1 LRCQLHKIIYNATRP
16 GPTSPTATMN
26 STKNTNQHP
35 DLTNETTALAMAD
48 NSNNSLREK
57 VGFVKF
63 VTLSSSSPLSS
74 SPGVSCW
81 PAVIFD
87 DLEDYKRQRENLQ
100 KLLGNNNKTSII
112 DADTAINKHR
122 TQLLQA
128 GQRLNNNKQQPV
140 AFLLGSSQLLFPLL
154 QKKRLIFEDDNNV
167 LKFIKTFDENNSRW
181 EEDTS
186 TDTTTSTATTAA
198 SASGAFQE
206 AAVILSSS
214 TSGVDVGG
222 DCQGT
227 QSLSSLNISPLSSS
241 DSAKFDVDQK
251 NEPEFSVKRL
261 CFFNIVVK
269 VAAENNDDGTTNN
282 ECIIPWPA
290 ILIRDMSSFPEAISK
305 QKLQILLKQ
314 KKASHERRR
323 RTTTTISN
331 RITLTNVLTDGDDDE
346 SKRID
351 RIKTTE
357 IGLLWKDVVMILSS
371 DDCST
376 GIFLFG
382 NPPPNIMSTTT
393 TKEKKIIPYNEDKVT
408 PGTAIAFTDIARYC
422 NVISGYQEAVSESTL
437 FSIDPTLLSMING
450 GMNSSS
456 LGETNNVSSS
466 NDNNDSEWENGDWCW
481 LKEGSD
487 SSESPHHAD
496 SNESK
501 AGKRKKKSSNTT
513 KVFRDLSNVATKTTT
528 KPHTKKP
535 IKKRKTSN
543 SSTDNSSVDNSRLGI
558 LCKQPSLLE
567 RIFRSRDIKEI
578 PDFDG
583 NVRLALEEAGHA
595 IDITNSTYII
605 PGGEGIF
612 HSIDEYRSY
621 LCINGVALRGIKDR
635 SAKKE
640 DRFQALMAWVCY
652 HRVEKLVGGK
662 DVSEIA
668 YRIDTS
674 GLQKMLLKLG
684 MMYRSYKW
692 EIPGSDDRY
701 DENELED
708 KLAKEGID
716 QVLVANSEMSN
727 EEHICLELYISCPFL
742 RSTRN
747 NTTPFFKAA

>member
-1 LRCQLHKIIYNATRP
+1 MNTTRK
-16 GPTSPTATMN
+16 TS
-26 STKNTNQHP
+26 QHP
-35 DLTNETTALAMAD
+35 DLADETTIIAMTD
-48 NSNNSLREK
+48 NNNSLRKK

-63 VTLSSSSPLSS
+63 VTLLPSSSSSS
-74 SPGVSCW
+74 SSFSPSSSPPGVSCW

-87 DLEDYKRQRENLQ
+87 DLEDYKRQRNKLQ
-100 KLLGNNNKTSII
+100 NILGNTNKTSII

-122 TQLLQA
+122 TQLLQE
-128 GQRLNNNKQQPV
+128 GQRLNKNKQQPV
-140 AFLLGSSQLLFPLL
+140 AFLLGSSQLLSTLNK
-154 QKKRLIFEDDNNV
+154 QRLIFEDDSNV
-167 LKFIKTFDENNSRW
+167 LEFVTTIDESSCRG

-186 TDTTTSTATTAA
+186 TNTATAAATAA
-198 SASGAFQE
+198 SVSGAFQE
-206 AAVILSSS
+206 AAAILSSS
-214 TSGVDVGG
+214 AAGVDGG
-222 DCQGT
+222 VDRQGT
-227 QSLSSLNISPLSSS
+227 QSSSSLNTSPSSTLIHHHN
-241 DSAKFDVDQK
+241 DRTEFAVDQK

-269 VAAENNDDGTTNN
+269 VADNSNNDSGTTTND
-282 ECIIPWPA
+282 CIIPWPA
-290 ILIRDMSSFPEAISK
+290 ILIRDMSRFPEAITK
-305 QKLQILLKQ
+305 QKLQVLLKQ
-314 KKASHERRR
+314 KKASQER

-331 RITLTNVLTDGDDDE
+331 RITITNVLTDGDGDE
-346 SKRID
+346 DSIIN

-357 IGLLWKDVVMILSS
+357 VGLLWKDVVMVLSR
-371 DDCST
+371 DDCCT

-382 NPPPNIMSTTT
+382 NPTTT
-393 TKEKKIIPYNEDKVT
+393 TTEEKKIIPYNEGHIT
-408 PGTAIAFTDIARYC
+408 TGTAIAFTDIARYC
-422 NVISGYQEAVSESTL
+422 NVIEGYQEALSESTL
-437 FSIDPTLLSMING
+437 FSIDPTLPSMSNG
-450 GMNSSS
+450 GMKSCS
-456 LGETNNVSSS
+456 LEETNNVSSR
-466 NDNNDSEWENGDWCW
+466 NDDIDSEWEDGNWCW
-481 LKEGSD
+481 LKEGAD
-487 SSESPHHAD
+487 SSELPDHAVLND
-496 SNESK
+496 RYPAALSNSDESK
-501 AGKRKKKSSNTT
+501 VGNRKKKSSNTI
-513 KVFRDLSNVATKTTT
+513 KVFRDLSNVTTTKTTR
-528 KPHTKKP
+528 KAYTKKTT
-535 IKKRKTSN
+535 KKRKASN
-543 SSTDNSSVDNSRLGI
+543 SSTDNSYVDNSRLGI

-595 IDITNSTYII
+595 IDIGNSTFTI
-605 PGGEGIF
+605 PGGEGTF
-612 HSIDEYRSY
+612 YSIDDYRSY

-662 DVSEIA
+662 DVSKIA
-668 YRIDTS
+668 NRIDTS

-701 DENELED
+701 DDNELED

-716 QVLVANSEMSN
+716 QNLVTNSEMSN